1 MAFTPLEADFVVAA
15 VVVVLVSGSRLGGGM
30 YN

>member
-1 MAFTPLEADFVVAA
+1 MAFTPLEADFVVV
-15 VVVVLVSGSRLGGGM
+15 VVVVLVSGSRHGGGV